1 MTSFAVL
8 HNATLDRFE
17 VTVEGH
23 LCVIDYQ
30 QGDGVVRLTHVG
42 VPRPV
47 GNRGIAAALTQA
59 ALDWAR
65 AEGLRVVPL
74 CPYVI
79 AWLRRHRD
87 YRSLIQPL

>member
-1 MTSFAVL
+1 MTGFDIR
-8 HNATLDRFE
+8 HNAAFDRFE
-17 VTVEGH
+17 VTVDGN
-23 LCVIDYQ
+23 LCVIDYRQ
-30 QGDGVVRLTHVG
+30 EGGVVRLTHVG

-65 AEGLRVVPL
+65 AEDLRVVPL

-79 AWLRRHRD
+79 AWIRRHRD